1 MKKVSVMLCAAC
13 AMLAGCIENDIPYPR
28 ITQNIL
34 AIAAEGESK
43 SAYIDSIAFEATVYL
58 EETVDIQ
65 NVRFTEY
72 RISPE
77 GTSDPDLLEGTY
89 DLTQPLFVTLSRFQ
103 DYNWEIKAVQEI
115 ERYFQVKGE
124 VGSSVI
130 DPVGHRVVVN
140 VLEGTD
146 LSNLT
151 LERVKLGP
159 AGITTI
165 TPDLKPGPLDLSY
178 PLRVEVECFGRTE
191 IWTIYAQYTE
201 AVVTTTAADAW
212 SRVVWVYGQGP
223 ADVKNSIQY
232 RLASSEE
239 WVTVPESLV
248 TQTQGEFYAAIPHLE
263 PLTEYVVRTVSGDN
277 IGNEITV
284 TTQATADIPNGDFEN
299 WSQTANG
306 MWNPF
311 PENGEMF
318 WDTGNQGSYAVKVN
332 LTVPSTHTP
341 TGSGYAAECS
351 SKTVGM
357 LGFNKLGA
365 GSIFTGSFVKI
376 EDLSNGFLS
385 FGRPWNLRPTK
396 LKGYFQYKGVD
407 INMAEGD
414 EMKKMLGQPDTCHVY
429 VALTD
434 WTAPYEIHTSPK
446 RRQLFDKNASYVIG
460 YGEMQYSGEMSAY
473 REFEIPIT
481 YRSTSRVPTYLQIT
495 CSTSKYGDYFTGGSG
510 SVLYIDQLSFDYDLP
525 DP

>member
-34 AIAAEGESK
+34 AIAAEGELK

-165 TPDLKPGPLDLSY
+165 TPGLKPGPLDLSY

-239 WVTVPESLV
+239 WVTVPESLI
-248 TQTQGEFYAAIPHLE
+248 TQTQGEFYAAIPHLQ

-299 WSQTANG
+299 WCQIG
-306 MWNPF
+306 KGQWCPY
-311 PENGEMF
+311 PENGEKF
-318 WDTGNQGSYAVKVN
+318 WDTGNKGSMTMGVN

-351 SKTVGM
+351 TKFVGFGATVG
-357 LGFNKLGA
+357 KLGA
-365 GSIFTGSFVKI
+365 GSIFTGEYLRTDKT
-376 EDLSNGFLS
+376 NGVLG

-396 LKGYFQYKGVD
+396 LKGFYQYSAKPID
-407 INMAEGD
+407 YAD
-414 EMKKMLGQPDTCHVY
+414 ESMKSMIGKPDTCHIY

-434 WTAPYEIHTSPK
+434 WTAPYEIRTSPSA
-446 RRQLFDKNASYVIG
+446 RQLFDKNASYVIG